1 MDISLKNDSKFK
13 ATCSPLTDIEY
24 HQLEDNII
32 SEGLDKL
39 QSHALFQARSSKGD
53 MLMGNTIVD
62 RKNDRCGFTEEV
74 DIDGCRVCIS
84 YKMPKSEQER
94 GSSKDTMEYIK
105 TVLLSANAL

>member
-1 MDISLKNDSKFK
+1 MDISLKTDPKFK
-13 ATCSPLTDIEY
+13 ATCSPLTVIEY

-32 SEGLDKL
+32 SEGFDKL
-39 QSHALFQARSSKGD
+39 QSHVLFQARLSKGD
-53 MLMGNTIVD
+53 MLMGDTITD

-74 DIDGCRVCIS
+74 EIDGCHVCIS

>member
-1 MDISLKNDSKFK
+1 MDISLKNDPKFK
-13 ATCSPLTDIEY
+13 ETCSPLTDKEY
-24 HQLEDNII
+24 HHLEDNFI
-32 SEGLDKL
+32 SEGLDKY
-39 QSHALFQARSSKGD
+39 QSNALFRERSSKGD

-74 DIDGCRVCIS
+74 DIDGCHVCIS

>member
-1 MDISLKNDSKFK
+1 MDISLKTDPKFK

-53 MLMGNTIVD
+53 MLMGDTIID

-74 DIDGCRVCIS
+74 DIDGCQVCIS

>member
-1 MDISLKNDSKFK
+1 MDTSIKTGPEFE
-13 ATCSPLTDIEY
+13 AMCSPQADEEY
-24 HQLEDNII
+24 HQLEDNVI
-32 SEGLDKL
+32 SEGLDKY

-74 DIDGCRVCIS
+74 DIDGCHVCIS

>member
-1 MDISLKNDSKFK
+1 
-13 ATCSPLTDIEY
+13 
-24 HQLEDNII
+24 
-32 SEGLDKL
+32 
-39 QSHALFQARSSKGD
+39 
-53 MLMGNTIVD
+53 MGNTIVD

-74 DIDGCRVCIS
+74 DIDGCHVCIS